1 MVSMEQLIHEALP
14 FLAKELEYRVEK
26 ITSLDFFYT
35 DGTACGS
42 FLKLVL
48 ERKDS
53 STSLYFYP
61 SATYWSSGFMTEEEK
76 RIVNGW
82 LETVKSRKFE
92 SDILKQS
99 LCQPATA
106 TITE

>member
-1 MVSMEQLIHEALP
+1 MEHLIHQALP
-14 FLAKELEYRVEK
+14 FLSKELEYRVEK
-26 ITSLDFFYT
+26 ITPLDFYYT

-48 ERKDS
+48 ERKGS

-61 SATYWSSGFMTEEEK
+61 SGTYWPTGYMTEEEK

-82 LETVKSRKFE
+82 LETVKSRKIE
-92 SDILKQS
+92 SGQS
-99 LCQPATA
+99 QPIECRTTAAT
-106 TITE
+106 E